1 MKDERGGYPY
11 ILQANSKNAKL
22 LPPGTIRKSRHFP
35 LHFFLTYLH
44 SYSYSPNHS
53 KMMPSLLPAAAGAV
67 VVVLSGASML
77 NMYETFSLAQNHNNN
92 KLLSSSPDVT
102 TRAASWKSIDE
113 AMHELQTMSRR
124 DLVALYLDCEQP
136 NIDDLTATSEQTE
149 ENWVYDGF
157 LLIVPFLSERTGLV
171 WNRMLNRNQLK
182 EFLTFYLIEH
192 LITTL
197 ENLHCAQDHLSS
209 IDIRRIT
216 VDGLPCRSYGEA
228 WWTSYE

>member
-1 MKDERGGYPY
+1 
-11 ILQANSKNAKL
+11 
-22 LPPGTIRKSRHFP
+22 
-35 LHFFLTYLH
+35 
-44 SYSYSPNHS
+44 
-53 KMMPSLLPAAAGAV
+53 MMPSLLAAAAGAV

-149 ENWVYDGF
+149 ENWVYDGY
-157 LLIVPFLSERTGLV
+157 LLSNGRILV
-171 WNRMLNRNQLK
+171 RGCFVKN
-182 EFLTFYLIEH
+182 I
-192 LITTL
+192 I
-197 ENLHCAQDHLSS
+197 
-209 IDIRRIT
+209 
-216 VDGLPCRSYGEA
+216 
-228 WWTSYE
+228 